1 MACPAPKHL
10 DESTKLIDFHIRSY
24 ASSNSINF
32 TQIFKC
38 CISLSIYSSN
48 DAPHGLFVVGSA
60 MVIASGQ
67 GSSITRQLNFT
78 VSRQFGDQG
87 TVEVTISMY
96 YNQVAKSH
104 HVLLFIYIII
114 KLHHLDS

>member
-1 MACPAPKHL
+1 V
-10 DESTKLIDFHIRSY
+10 
-24 ASSNSINF
+24 
-32 TQIFKC
+32 
-38 CISLSIYSSN
+38 YSSN

-60 MVIASGQ
+60 TVVASGQ

-96 YNQVAKSH
+96 YDQVTE
-104 HVLLFIYIII
+104 LQ
-114 KLHHLDS
+114 